1 MRVTTAFSYA
11 TSLSNLQKRQ
21 TELNEANGRMTSG
34 KRVEKASDDPAA
46 AGRAE
51 RALAIV
57 NRSDANQRA
66 LEASRNAMTLTEN
79 AVGDAT
85 ELLQQ
90 AREAM
95 VAAGNGSFSDAERA
109 TQAQKLTEIRK
120 QLFNVANRS
129 DGAGGYLFSGQGA
142 SQPPF
147 IDTATGVQFRGAAG
161 QVDVAS
167 DEALPLTIDGAD
179 AWLHAP
185 TGNGVF
191 ETRATSSTTAWIDA
205 GAVTNPSALTGGSYS
220 VGFTQTAGVTS
231 YEVRD
236 SGGTLLTSGPYKEG
250 KAIEVDGMSFNIG
263 GSPQVGDR
271 FDIVPSTRTL
281 DVFGVLDRTIAELN
295 TPRRTGA
302 QVTQST
308 QTALRDLDS
317 VAGGL
322 QGLRAAVGE
331 SLNLADAVENRV
343 GAVKLFGETARSNA
357 VDLDLAQAISDFKN
371 QETGYSA
378 SLQTYSSVQK
388 LSLFQ
393 YLS

>member
-147 IDTATGVQFRGAAG
+147 IDTASGVQFRGAAG

>member
-1 MRVTTAFSYA
+1 MRVTTAYSYA
-11 TSLSNLQKRQ
+11 ASLANLQKRQ

-34 KRVEKASDDPAA
+34 LRVEKASDDPAA
-46 AGRAE
+46 AARAE

-57 NRSDANQRA
+57 SRSDANQRA
-66 LEASRNAMTLTEN
+66 LDASRNAMTLTES
-79 AVGDAT
+79 ALGDAT

-95 VAAGNGSFSDAERA
+95 VAAGNGSYSDSERA
-109 TQAQKLTEIRK
+109 AQAQKLTEIRK
-120 QLFNVANRS
+120 QLFSVANRS

-191 ETRATSSTTAWIDA
+191 ETRATTTTTAWIDA

-220 VGFTQTAGVTS
+220 VGFTQAAGVTS

-236 SGGTLLTSGPYKEG
+236 SGGNLLTSGPYKEG

-295 TPRRTGA
+295 TPLRTGA
-302 QVTQST
+302 QITQST

-343 GAVKLFGETARSNA
+343 SATKLFGETARSNA

>member
-205 GAVTNPSALTGGSYS
+205 GAVTNPSALTAGSYS

>member
-95 VAAGNGSFSDAERA
+95 VAAGNGSVSDAERA

-147 IDTATGVQFRGAAG
+147 IDTASGVQFRGAAG

-236 SGGTLLTSGPYKEG
+236 SGGTLLTSGPTRR
-250 KAIEVDGMSFNIG
+250 ARPS
-263 GSPQVGDR
+263 R
-271 FDIVPSTRTL
+271 WTACPST
-281 DVFGVLDRTIAELN
+281 
-295 TPRRTGA
+295 
-302 QVTQST
+302 
-308 QTALRDLDS
+308 S
-317 VAGGL
+317 VA
-322 QGLRAAVGE
+322 RRRWATV
-331 SLNLADAVENRV
+331 S
-343 GAVKLFGETARSNA
+343 TSCPPPARS
-357 VDLDLAQAISDFKN
+357 
-371 QETGYSA
+371 TCSA
-378 SLQTYSSVQK
+378 CSTAPSPS
-388 LSLFQ
+388 
-393 YLS
+393 

>member
-11 TSLSNLQKRQ
+11 TSLANLQKRQ

-51 RALAIV
+51 RALAVIS
-57 NRSDANQRA
+57 RSEANQRA
-66 LEASRNAMTLTEN
+66 LEASRNAMTLTES
-79 AVGDAT
+79 ALGDAT

-95 VAAGNGSFSDAERA
+95 VAAGNGSYSDAERA
-109 TQAQKLTEIRK
+109 AQAQKLTEIRK
-120 QLFNVANRS
+120 QLFTVANRS

-161 QVDVAS
+161 QVNVAS

-179 AWLHAP
+179 AWLHAA

-191 ETRATSSTTAWIDA
+191 ETRATTTTTAWIDA
-205 GAVTNPSALTGGSYS
+205 GAVTDPSALTGGSYS
-220 VGFTQTAGVTS
+220 VGFTQSGGVTS

-236 SGGTLLTSGPYKEG
+236 SGGNLLTSGPYKEG
-250 KAIEVDGMSFNIG
+250 SAIEVEGISFNIG

-295 TPRRTGA
+295 TPLRTGA
-302 QVTQST
+302 QITQST

-317 VAGGL
+317 VASGL
-322 QGLRAAVGE
+322 RGLRAAVGE
-331 SLNLADAVENRV
+331 SMNRADAVESRV
-343 GAVKLFGETARSNA
+343 SAVKLFGETAHSNA

>member
-1 MRVTTAFSYA
+1 M
-11 TSLSNLQKRQ
+11 
-21 TELNEANGRMTSG
+21 
-34 KRVEKASDDPAA
+34 
-46 AGRAE
+46 
-51 RALAIV
+51 
-57 NRSDANQRA
+57 
-66 LEASRNAMTLTEN
+66 
-79 AVGDAT
+79 
-85 ELLQQ
+85 
-90 AREAM
+90 
-95 VAAGNGSFSDAERA
+95 
-109 TQAQKLTEIRK
+109 
-120 QLFNVANRS
+120 
-129 DGAGGYLFSGQGA
+129 
-142 SQPPF
+142 
-147 IDTATGVQFRGAAG
+147 
-161 QVDVAS
+161 
-167 DEALPLTIDGAD
+167 
-179 AWLHAP
+179 
-185 TGNGVF
+185 
-191 ETRATSSTTAWIDA
+191 
-205 GAVTNPSALTGGSYS
+205 
-220 VGFTQTAGVTS
+220 
-231 YEVRD
+231 
-236 SGGTLLTSGPYKEG
+236 
-250 KAIEVDGMSFNIG
+250 
-263 GSPQVGDR
+263 
-271 FDIVPSTRTL
+271 PSTRTL

>member
-1 MRVTTAFSYA
+1 MRVTTAYSYA
-11 TSLSNLQKRQ
+11 ASLANLQKRQ

-34 KRVEKASDDPAA
+34 LRVEKASDDPAA
-46 AGRAE
+46 AARAE

-57 NRSDANQRA
+57 SRSDANQRA
-66 LEASRNAMTLTEN
+66 LEASRNAMTLTES
-79 AVGDAT
+79 ALGDAT

-95 VAAGNGSFSDAERA
+95 VAAGNGSYSDAERA
-109 TQAQKLTEIRK
+109 AQAQKLTEIRK
-120 QLFNVANRS
+120 QLFAVANRS

-147 IDTATGVQFRGAAG
+147 IDTASGVQFRGAAG

-167 DEALPLTIDGAD
+167 DETLPLTIDGAD

-191 ETRATSSTTAWIDA
+191 ETRATTTTTAWIDA

-236 SGGTLLTSGPYKEG
+236 SGGNLLVSGPYKEG

-322 QGLRAAVGE
+322 QGLRASVGE
-331 SLNLADAVENRV
+331 SLNMADAVENRV

>member
-11 TSLSNLQKRQ
+11 ASLSNLQKRQ

-57 NRSDANQRA
+57 SRSDANQRA

-90 AREAM
+90 ARETM
-95 VAAGNGSFSDAERA
+95 VAAGNGSYSDAERSA
-109 TQAQKLTEIRK
+109 QAQKLTEIRK
-120 QLFNVANRS
+120 QLFAVANRS

-147 IDTATGVQFRGAAG
+147 IDTATGVQFRGASG

-179 AWLHAP
+179 AWLHAA

-191 ETRATSSTTAWIDA
+191 ETRNANSTSAWIDA
-205 GAVTNPSALTGGSYS
+205 GAVTDPSLLTGGTYS

-231 YEVRD
+231 YEVKD
-236 SGGTLLTSGPYKEG
+236 ANGNVLATAPYKEG

-263 GSPQVGDR
+263 GSPKVGDQ

-295 TPRRTGA
+295 TPHRTGA
-302 QVTQST
+302 QVTQSA

-317 VAGGL
+317 VAGSL
-322 QGLRAAVGE
+322 QNLRASTGE
-331 SLNLADAVENRV
+331 SLNRADAVENRV
-343 GAVKLFGETARSNA
+343 GATRLYGETARSNA
-357 VDLDLAQAISDFKN
+357 VDLDLAQAIADFKN
-371 QETGYSA
+371 KETGYSA
-378 SLQTYSSVQK
+378 SLQTYSTVQK